1 MVNQLIKNQTSNLNP
16 IAMKV
21 FNVKVKSTPI
31 GMCDMSL
38 QGYF

>member
-16 IAMKV
+16 ITINV
-21 FNVKVKSTPI
+21 FNVKIKSTPI

-38 QGYF
+38 QYSF